1 MCRTTFMPS
10 GIRLQQLIQN
20 QYKEILARE
29 KNNDKFIHL
38 YDIGAYWV
46 AFERSACRLSGLFS
60 KSELT
65 LFRVPDCVEYVV
77 MVSVPADEAEGCLGE
92 YIILH
97 DGIYRKVWSEHVLP
111 MGDYRHWHEM
121 AVRSGHPPI
130 PHNFPPSADLMRHF
144 HPGYTIHQTLL
155 STAHWTWGHLPC
167 VGHMP
172 VTPQALQDS
181 GHALLVL
188 LQRFPYLLRM
198 NH

>member
-121 AVRSGHPPI
+121 AVRSVYILLFSMEYGHPSCSIGNTLKNPSKASACSQTPCSWAFRLKDWVQESFSWGLECFSRTDLPPI
-130 PHNFPPSADLMRHF
+130 
-144 HPGYTIHQTLL
+144 
-155 STAHWTWGHLPC
+155 
-167 VGHMP
+167 
-172 VTPQALQDS
+172 
-181 GHALLVL
+181 
-188 LQRFPYLLRM
+188 LRESFF
-198 NH
+198 

>member
-1 MCRTTFMPS
+1 MPSLPS
-10 GIRLQQLIQN
+10 GIRLVTLLN
-20 QYKEILARE
+20 EHLNEIMDRE
-29 KNNDKFIHL
+29 RTNRTSIHL
-38 YDIGAYWV
+38 YCTGPYWV

-121 AVRSGHPPI
+121 AVRS
-130 PHNFPPSADLMRHF
+130 
-144 HPGYTIHQTLL
+144 
-155 STAHWTWGHLPC
+155 
-167 VGHMP
+167 
-172 VTPQALQDS
+172 
-181 GHALLVL
+181 VL
-188 LQRFPYLLRM
+188 L
-198 NH
+198 

>member
-60 KSELT
+60 ENELT
-65 LFRVPDCVEYVV
+65 LFCVPDCVEYVV
-77 MVSVPADEAEGCLGE
+77 MASVPADEAESYFRE

-97 DGIYRKVWSEHVLP
+97 DGIYRKVWSEHSLL
-111 MGDYRHWHEM
+111 MGDYRHWHET
-121 AVRSGHPPI
+121 AVRS
-130 PHNFPPSADLMRHF
+130 
-144 HPGYTIHQTLL
+144 
-155 STAHWTWGHLPC
+155 
-167 VGHMP
+167 
-172 VTPQALQDS
+172 
-181 GHALLVL
+181 VL
-188 LQRFPYLLRM
+188 L
-198 NH
+198 

>member
-1 MCRTTFMPS
+1 MPSLPS
-10 GIRLQQLIQN
+10 GIRLVTLLN
-20 QYKEILARE
+20 EHLSEIMDRE
-29 KNNDKFIHL
+29 RMNRTSIHL
-38 YDIGAYWV
+38 YCTGPYWV

-121 AVRSGHPPI
+121 AVRS
-130 PHNFPPSADLMRHF
+130 
-144 HPGYTIHQTLL
+144 
-155 STAHWTWGHLPC
+155 
-167 VGHMP
+167 
-172 VTPQALQDS
+172 
-181 GHALLVL
+181 VL
-188 LQRFPYLLRM
+188 L
-198 NH
+198 

>member
-1 MCRTTFMPS
+1 MPSLPS
-10 GIRLQQLIQN
+10 GIRLVTLLN
-20 QYKEILARE
+20 EHLSEIMDRE
-29 KNNDKFIHL
+29 RTNRTSIHL
-38 YDIGAYWV
+38 YCTGPYWV

-121 AVRSGHPPI
+121 AVRS
-130 PHNFPPSADLMRHF
+130 
-144 HPGYTIHQTLL
+144 
-155 STAHWTWGHLPC
+155 
-167 VGHMP
+167 
-172 VTPQALQDS
+172 
-181 GHALLVL
+181 VL
-188 LQRFPYLLRM
+188 L
-198 NH
+198 